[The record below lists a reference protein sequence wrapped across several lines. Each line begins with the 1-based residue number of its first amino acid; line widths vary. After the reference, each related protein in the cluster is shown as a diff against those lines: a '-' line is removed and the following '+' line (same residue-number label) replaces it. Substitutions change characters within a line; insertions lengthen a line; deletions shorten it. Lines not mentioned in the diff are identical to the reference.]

1 MKKLLIAI
9 LLSLFPLAGFAQGV
23 RVDPLPSST
32 VNGVIPGG
40 YYPPLLVIPGTVVT
54 LCNYPASGFPCT
66 NFATS
71 YTDATLTSAC
81 PSGSPVV
88 PNGALS
94 CTNVADAAGKFG
106 FWVAA
111 GNYTFTLTN
120 PTSGQVSGPFAFS
133 AGGAGGVPAGVVLT
147 EPTGSG
153 TQIITFNTNG
163 SNVLEFL
170 NNSGGASAFS
180 GLEFNNGT
188 SLFAFG
194 YTGADG
200 SIPNEALFQNSAPGG
215 PLGFAT
221 NAGPIAFQAASST
234 VSLDGG
240 FNYSLDIG
248 AANAY
253 SISIVSCL
261 SSPAVGQVG
270 YFKAANASTGS
281 STLSWCLNPAVP
293 LVKNGSTPL
302 TTGDILT
309 GATYTVWFDGSNWQ
323 LLNSSLV
330 GGGNSGF
337 PITLGSTSIAA
348 SSTNTAVAGLTLTTS
363 SINGVTPATTGPTTE
378 FLNHAG
384 GYSVPSGSGSVGSF
398 AAPSGSWPTWLVP
411 TVTAATTAPSL
422 AVAASAIPNTALA
435 NSSTT
440 VNGVT
445 CTLGS
450 TCTTG
455 ASNISGLTA
464 GYLPVAGSASSITA
478 NSNIDDG
485 VTTAGTITIA
495 EPINVTATGNGIS
508 FVEGIPPSGAASKDQ
523 LWPDSASHAWKMN
536 NNNGGAQ
543 TVIGS
548 AGGTMTGALTV
559 PSVILPGSTSGQIT
573 ILATATA
580 GTQTITF
587 PAASGA
593 VSLTG
598 AEVVTFSATPTF
610 SASTT
615 QSRIVLTGN
624 ITSFTM
630 GAGAS
635 GSTKM
640 LCFKQGAGAY
650 TVNPPSNV
658 HGFFAS
664 NSGNIGTVNGDWN
677 CQLYSYDGTDAIWL
691 ATSGGVVNE

>member
-1 MKKLLIAI
+1 MKKLLIAG
-9 LLSLFPLAGFAQGV
+9 LLGFFSLAGFAQGV

-71 YTDATLTSAC
+71 YTDASLTSAC

-88 PNGALS
+88 PNGSLS

-133 AGGAGGVPAGVVLT
+133 AGGAGGVPAGVVLLA
-147 EPTGSG
+147 PSGSQTI
-153 TQIITFNTNG
+153 TQNVNG
-163 SNVLEFL
+163 STVLGL
-170 NNSGGASAFS
+170 SNNDAGASASTVFALS
-180 GLEFNNGT
+180 NGT
-188 SLFAFG
+188 DNFYMALG
-194 YTGADG
+194 GTGN
-200 SIPNEALFQNSAPGG
+200 SIPGAVEFAATKVGGMFGLGTNDGPVLVQTGNSTITLNGALNF
-215 PLGFAT
+215 
-221 NAGPIAFQAASST
+221 ST
-234 VSLDGG
+234 DTGT
-240 FNYSLDIG
+240 
-248 AANAY
+248 ANAY
-253 SISIVSCL
+253 ITNVPLCVDSVF
-261 SSPAVGQVG
+261 PGQIG
-270 YFKAANASTGS
+270 YFTAANASTGP
-281 STLSWCLNPAVP
+281 STFVWCASGSPVTLY
-293 LVKNGSTPL
+293 KNGSTNL
-302 TTGDILT
+302 GAGDIIAGGLY
-309 GATYTVWFDGSNWQ
+309 AVIYDGTNWQ

-330 GGGNSGF
+330 GGGSSGF
-337 PITLGSTSIAA
+337 PIHLGSTSIA
-348 SSTNTAVAGLTLTTS
+348 SGSTTTAIAGLTLTTS
-363 SINGVTPATTGPTTE
+363 SINGVTLSTAGPATE
-378 FLNHAG
+378 FLNHLG
-384 GYSVPSGSGSVGSF
+384 GYSVPAGSGSVGSF
-398 AAPSGSWPTWLVP
+398 AAPSASWPPWLVP
-411 TVTAATTAPSL
+411 TVVNGTTAPSL
-422 AVAASAIPNTALA
+422 SVAASAIPNAALA

-455 ASNISGLTA
+455 ASNISG
-464 GYLPVAGSASSITA
+464 GVAQSVALFGAAT
-478 NSNIDDG
+478 
-485 VTTAGTITIA
+485 TITGPAAISDNGTTIA
-495 EPINVTATGNGIS
+495 ITEPVNITTPSGNGIS
-508 FVEGIPPSGAASKDQ
+508 WVEGIPPSGVALSDQ

-548 AGGTMTGALTV
+548 AGGTLTGALTA

-640 LCFKQGAGAY
+640 LCFKQGAGSY